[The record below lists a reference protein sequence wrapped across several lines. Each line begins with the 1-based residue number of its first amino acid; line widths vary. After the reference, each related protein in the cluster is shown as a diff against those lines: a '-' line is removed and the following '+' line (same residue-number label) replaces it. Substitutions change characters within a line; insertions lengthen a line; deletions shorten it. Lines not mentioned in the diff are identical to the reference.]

1 MEVVYLISLI
11 VLVIV
16 CAVLIWRTARSVSR
30 EEFNRQQDGL
40 KDLQVEYGKV
50 QEREKLLLADRDRLI
65 KELKEEVLTRQSV
78 ERSLEG

>member
-16 CAVLIWRTARSVSR
+16 CAILIWRTARSVSR

-50 QEREKLLLADRDRLI
+50 QEREKLL
-65 KELKEEVLTRQSV
+65 
-78 ERSLEG
+78 